1 MAAGNTPDIQYYL
14 KETTNQILV
23 SGSSPI
29 NNQLNAIKDPTTVAN
44 NNFTAKISS
53 LGENISYV
61 VQNGVEFTNL
71 IEFQQLSYVEPTV
84 TNNFTAWLYR
94 DAFGDGRGVGAQ
106 FKLKSIGGTI
116 SSIQVVET
124 GSGYQ
129 VGEKIVF
136 EQAELLAAGFTG
148 VSTYIIIY
156 LSSNNIVESSTEI
169 PLKNDQELWVYRGY
183 NTSGGDGDTYRYNP
197 HLHRPYKAYILT
209 ETGSGAPASPFIPLG
224 GNVYTSA
231 VNSNVNINNVFLEG
245 TLNELGN
252 GVLNGVTQINE
263 PVSGSFQVFHGE
275 MEVSPWV
282 FTQYTS
288 ISQNP
293 PSAGASFRVYLE
305 NATST
310 SNAYTFRTSTS
321 PPVIGEA
328 IAYNNSTIAS
338 VTEVYIGDGS
348 PFYQTLTTLSGS
360 VENFDKNAGKI
371 KVANLNDA
379 TQNVEWDITDL
390 ETVPGADPYI
400 KLTVNNYDTSAGYQ
414 DLTNLTPVKL
424 TLSEFS
430 KLTNSILQDQ
440 GTTLNSSPIVFN
452 SNLINGDYTYTSSLF
467 STEGTIPNSNDA
479 IGTTQFGLCT
489 NYGYFVKYLVSYD
502 NADPG
507 EESITVN
514 FSSSTNDL
522 VPNTFDLQEGFS
534 TGIFA
539 QVGSISTTGF
549 TFPGNTSQNPD
560 GTYISPQ
567 LNITIENPNANNQ
580 NITPP
585 DLFATRWSDAYISF
599 SQSLSSSIDGLYV
612 FNQLPQNDVQVTAS
626 MFLAAWTGSDDEGA
640 KYAAAIYATDVY
652 GEGEAGDGPT
662 WPTASIRLYTGSYP
676 LSVPT
681 TANDFVTESLYE
693 NANIHIDGY
702 AITMSYLIPSESL
715 NIKDC
720 LSLSLQVSSGSA
732 DSASVENS
740 LVVRHY
746 QLEFNTPPGLIEG
759 DGLVPTVIE
768 NAFSGSNGF
777 EGAVD
782 CQPFLNNVIGERE
795 NRQIQIVNYSTDP
808 YTPSNFQLIL
818 SGSALKSTVPASN
831 YTQLTSIHP
840 RYVGSRSTTD
850 DFNNATSSAPPTQYT
865 YGDVP
870 VVDYLNTNFA
880 YAEQITDPYPVIND
894 KVQFNVKYLING
906 TGDANNPNLS
916 PYTAFDI
923 KSTWKETTVSD
934 DPDLIETGRV
944 AMNQVEGSTAY
955 NFLNGDQEIEKVA
968 QQLVPILYSQTSS
981 DGYQRFIPLKGQ
993 DIPEYTQPYTEY
1005 GMNYGGGLFVPANGL
1020 DTPSN
1025 NPANKNINISN
1036 LLGSV
1041 SAATLQAGVNYL
1053 NNFGPDLTPESCDD
1067 PIITTTACATSAGP
1081 NADLGNVFFV
1091 TDPKEPEGSTNGLSA
1106 EYTIEFSGKFP
1117 TTPPQEVRTSTGGW
1131 NDGSNYN
1138 GGEVGTFE
1146 IQIQAYKRNYLGQF
1160 AWRRIQLSLTSQV
1173 KLTLHYAGGSVLI
1186 LPLASAYGGQNVGLV
1201 DNGFKLRVNM
1211 MAHST
1216 RNFAQENGQ
1225 NAYGAEYATLDIG
1238 IKNSENEIIKSNRPY
1253 RIKVSQIYQ
1262 SETVDAPRNYWNP
1275 VSRPQ
1280 QDGGTIISP
1289 AVQGPFVNLIIN
1301 SNAEDAGQAE
1311 SAGSMVT
1318 PFWEFVDDSTTE
1330 LFTREDGTAYSQS
1343 QQIYLSNANNYQ
1355 PDPGSDPETFS
1366 SQSFGN
1372 DYYNSGRS
1380 QQSLIY
1386 NPGPSSRFPGGFE
1399 PEDTVI
1405 PNFNIKWS
1413 VNVGDQIR
1421 FINDESQ
1428 VYNIL
1433 GVKDPEERENNDMQL
1448 LLLLDR
1454 EIGPSIN
1461 KDFFLLR
1468 RWNFEPSSI
1477 IINQTFPY
1485 AELPIKREFLPSS
1498 NFSESFVTDTG
1509 QPPTPQNAIGSV
1521 TTSSQSGSIITSYSP
1536 LLKKNNTPS
1545 GFLFPNFPIKEIELT
1560 PDEALK
1566 QLRDNKLID

>member
-71 IEFQQLSYVEPTV
+71 IEDQQLSYVEPTV
-84 TNNFTAWLYR
+84 TNNFTAFLYR

-106 FKLKSIGGTI
+106 FKLRSIGGTI

-136 EQAELLAAGFTG
+136 EQAELLAAGFTD

-183 NTSGGDGDTYRYNP
+183 NTVGGDGDTYRYNP

-263 PVSGSFQVFHGE
+263 PVSGSFQVFHDE
-275 MEVSPWV
+275 MEVRPWV

-288 ISQNP
+288 ISANP
-293 PSAGASFRVYLE
+293 PAAGAIFRVYLE

-310 SNAYTFRTSTS
+310 SNDYTFRTSTS

-328 IAYNNSTIAS
+328 IAYNDSTITS

-360 VENFDKNAGKI
+360 VEDFDKNAGKI

-430 KLTNSILQDQ
+430 NLTNTINQNQ
-440 GTTLNSSPIVFN
+440 GTTLNPQPEIGFN
-452 SNLINGDYTYTSSLF
+452 GLRNGDYTYTSSFF
-467 STEGTIPNSNDA
+467 STSGTIPNSNDA
-479 IGTTQFGLCT
+479 IGTAQFGLCT
-489 NYGYFVKYLVSYD
+489 NYGYFVKYKISYD

-507 EESITVN
+507 EETIIVN

-522 VPNTFDLQEGFS
+522 VPNTFNLPEGFE

-539 QVGSISTTGF
+539 QIGSISTTGF
-549 TFPGNTSQNPD
+549 TFPGNTSQNLD
-560 GTYISPQ
+560 GTYSSDQ
-567 LNITIENPNANNQ
+567 LNISIENPNANNQ

-585 DLFATRWSDAYISF
+585 DLFATRWSDVYISF

-640 KYAAAIYATDVY
+640 KYAAAMYATDVY

-702 AITMSYLIPSESL
+702 AITMSYLIPSQSL

-746 QLEFNTPPGLIEG
+746 QLEFNTPSGLQDG

-831 YTQLTSIHP
+831 YTQLTSIYP
-840 RYVGSRSTTD
+840 RYVGSRSTSD
-850 DFNNATSSAPPTQYT
+850 DFNLSSSESPIQYT
-865 YGDVP
+865 YGNVP

-923 KSTWKETTVSD
+923 KSTWKETTNSD
-934 DPDLIETGRV
+934 DPDLIETGKV

-968 QQLVPILYSQTSS
+968 QQLVPVLYSQTSS
-981 DGYQRFIPLKGQ
+981 NGYQRFIPLKGQ
-993 DIPEYTQPYTEY
+993 SIPEYTQPYTEY
-1005 GMNYGGGLFVPANGL
+1005 GMNYNGALFVPANGV
-1020 DTPSN
+1020 

-1041 SAATLQAGVNYL
+1041 DAATLQAGVNYL
-1053 NNFGPDLTPESCDD
+1053 NNFGPDITPDSCDD
-1067 PIITTTACATSAGP
+1067 PIITNAACATDP
-1081 NADLGNVFFV
+1081 NASLGNVFFI
-1091 TDPKEPEGSTNGLSA
+1091 TDPKEPVGSTNGLSSR
-1106 EYTIEFSGKFP
+1106 YSIEFSGKFP

-1146 IQIQAYKRNYLGQF
+1146 ISLQAYKRNAFGQF
-1160 AWRRIQLSLTSQV
+1160 AWRSVSLSLTSQV
-1173 KLTLHYAGGSVLI
+1173 KLTLHYAGGSVLSI
-1186 LPLASAYGGQNVGLV
+1186 PLASAYGAQNVGLV
-1201 DNGFKLRVNM
+1201 DNGKKLLVNM
-1211 MAHST
+1211 RAHDT
-1216 RNFAQENGQ
+1216 RNYANESGQ
-1225 NAYGAEYATLDIG
+1225 NAYGATYATLDIG
-1238 IKNSENEIIKSNRPY
+1238 IKNAQSEIIKSNRPY
-1253 RIKVSQIYQ
+1253 RIRVSQTYL
-1262 SETVDAPRNYWNP
+1262 SENVDPPRNYWNP
-1275 VSRPQ
+1275 INRPQ
-1280 QDGGTIISP
+1280 INGGQLITP
-1289 AVQGPFVNLIIN
+1289 AVEGPFVNLIIN
-1301 SNAEDAGQAE
+1301 SNDEDEGQAE

-1318 PFWEFVDDSTTE
+1318 PFWVFPDSSTTE
-1330 LFTREDGTAYSQS
+1330 LFTKGDGTDYPLD

-1355 PDPGSDPETFS
+1355 KDPGSEPPTYS
-1366 SQSFGN
+1366 PQPFGN
-1372 DYYNSGRS
+1372 DYYGSGRS
-1380 QQSLIY
+1380 QQSLNY
-1386 NPGPSSRFPGGFE
+1386 FPGPSSRFPGGFE

-1405 PNFNIKWS
+1405 PNFNVPWT
-1413 VNVGDQIR
+1413 VEVGDQIR
-1421 FINDESQ
+1421 FINNESE

-1433 GVKDPEERENNDMQL
+1433 GVKAPEERENNDMQL

-1454 EIGPSIN
+1454 SVDPSIN

-1468 RWNFEPSSI
+1468 RWRFEPSSI

-1485 AELPIKREFLPSS
+1485 AELPIKREFIPSQ
-1498 NFSESFVTDTG
+1498 NQDLVYGNGTG
-1509 QPPTPQNAIGSV
+1509 EPPTPQNATGSF
-1521 TTSSQSGSIITSYSP
+1521 TTQDQSGSIITTYSP

-1545 GFLFPNFPIKEIELT
+1545 GFLFPNFPIKEIELS

>member
-71 IEFQQLSYVEPTV
+71 IENQQLSYVEPTV
-84 TNNFTAWLYR
+84 TNNFTAFLYR

-263 PVSGSFQVFHGE
+263 PVSGSFQVFHDE
-275 MEVSPWV
+275 MEVRPWV

-293 PSAGASFRVYLE
+293 PSAGAIFRVYLE

-310 SNAYTFRTSTS
+310 SNEYTFRTSTS

-328 IAYNNSTIAS
+328 IAYNDSTITS

-360 VENFDKNAGKI
+360 VEDFDKNAGKI

-379 TQNVEWDITDL
+379 TENVEWDITDL

-430 KLTNSILQDQ
+430 NLIYSINQNQ
-440 GTTLNSSPIVFN
+440 GTTLNPQPEIGFN
-452 SNLINGDYTYTSSLF
+452 GLRNGDYTYTSSFF
-467 STEGTIPNSNDA
+467 STSGTIPNSNDA
-479 IGTTQFGLCT
+479 IGTAQFGLCT
-489 NYGYFVKYLVSYD
+489 NYGYFVKYKISYD

-507 EESITVN
+507 EETIIVN

-522 VPNTFDLQEGFS
+522 VPNNFQLPEGFE

-539 QVGSISTTGF
+539 QIGSISTTGF
-549 TFPGNTSQNPD
+549 TFPGNTSQNLD
-560 GTYISPQ
+560 GTYSSDQ
-567 LNITIENPNANNQ
+567 LNISIENPNANNQ

-585 DLFATRWSDAYISF
+585 DLFATRWSDVYISF

-818 SGSALKSTVPASN
+818 SGSALKSTVPVSN
-831 YTQLTSIHP
+831 YTQKASIYP
-840 RYVGSRSTTD
+840 RYVGSRSTTN
-850 DFNNATSSAPPTQYT
+850 DFNDATSSAASSQYT
-865 YGDVP
+865 YGNVP
-870 VVDYLNTNFA
+870 VVDYLNANFA
-880 YAEQITDPYPVIND
+880 YAEQITDPYPVINN

-906 TGDANNPNLS
+906 AGDANNPNLS

-923 KSTWKETTVSD
+923 QGTWVETTN
-934 DPDLIETGRV
+934 PEDLQFGRV
-944 AMNQVEGSTAY
+944 AMNQQEGSTAY
-955 NFLNGDQEIEKVA
+955 NFLNGNQEIEKVG
-968 QQLVPILYSQTSS
+968 QQLVPVLYSQTSS
-981 DGYQRFIPLKGQ
+981 DGYQSFIPLKGQ
-993 DIPEYTQPYTEY
+993 SIPEYFQQYTEY
-1005 GMNYGGGLFVPANGL
+1005 GMNFIGPLYIPGN
-1020 DTPSN
+1020 DNS
-1025 NPANKNINISN
+1025 KNITLTN
-1036 LLGSV
+1036 LLGS
-1041 SAATLQAGVNYL
+1041 AGATNLASGVNYL
-1053 NNFGPDLTPESCDD
+1053 NNFGPTIESGSCDD
-1067 PIITTTACATSAGP
+1067 PIISDSTCGTAGLI
-1081 NADLGNVFFV
+1081 NFV
-1091 TDPKEPEGSTNGLSA
+1091 TDPQAPTGSPNGLSA
-1106 EYTIEFSGKFP
+1106 TYTIEFSGKFP
-1117 TTPPQEVRTSTGGW
+1117 TTPPQIYRTSEGGY
-1131 NDGSNYN
+1131 NDSSNYN
-1138 GGEVGTFE
+1138 NGTVGDFE
-1146 IQIQAYKRNYLGQF
+1146 ISIEKYVNNQWAKIPIEVTDQA
-1160 AWRRIQLSLTSQV
+1160 T
-1173 KLTLHYAGGSVLI
+1173 LTLNYAGGNVLNI
-1186 LPLASAYGGQNVGLV
+1186 PLTSAYGSQNVGV
-1201 DNGFKLRVNM
+1201 INNGKTFRVNM
-1211 MAHST
+1211 RADGTS
-1216 RNFAQENGQ
+1216 NYAIQNGQ
-1225 NAYGAEYATLDIG
+1225 TDGGYGAQYATLNFG
-1238 IKNSENEIIKSNRPY
+1238 IKNAPEEVIQANRSY
-1253 RIKVSQIYQ
+1253 RINVRQIYYN
-1262 SETVDAPRNYWNP
+1262 EGVDAPRNYWNP
-1275 VSRPQ
+1275 TVTPQ
-1280 QDGGTIISP
+1280 HNGGNNISP
-1289 AVQGPFVNLIIN
+1289 AVHGPFVNVVIN
-1301 SNAEDAGQAE
+1301 SNTEDAGQAE

-1318 PFWEFVDDSTTE
+1318 PFWVFPTNSTQNRFKDINGVDAPLT
-1330 LFTREDGTAYSQS
+1330 
-1343 QQIYLSNANNYQ
+1343 QQISLSNENNLVPVEPSPAPPVYEDQ
-1355 PDPGSDPETFS
+1355 P
-1366 SQSFGN
+1366 FGN
-1372 DYYNSGRS
+1372 DYYNQRS
-1380 QQSLIY
+1380 QQSLTY
-1386 NPGPSSRFPGGFE
+1386 NPGPSTRFPGGFE

-1405 PNFNIKWS
+1405 PNFNILWS
-1413 VNVGDQIR
+1413 VKVGDQIR
-1421 FINDESQ
+1421 FVNDESK

-1433 GVKDPEERENNDMQL
+1433 GVQTPVERGAFDSQL

-1454 EIGPSIN
+1454 PVDPSIN

-1477 IINQTFPY
+1477 IINKTFPY
-1485 AELPIKREFLPSS
+1485 AELPIKREFIPSQ
-1498 NFSESFVTDTG
+1498 NQDLVYGNDTG
-1509 QPPTPQNAIGSV
+1509 VDPTPQNATGSF
-1521 TTSSQSGSIITSYSP
+1521 TKQEQSGSIITTYSP

-1566 QLRDNKLID
+1566 QLRDNKLIE